1 MGRYGEKTV
10 FISHATK
17 DKEIIDAFVDIILHG
32 ALNISIEEIFCT
44 STDGTKIESGADWRN
59 SIRDSLMSAKINFLI
74 ITPNYKES
82 EICMNEMGAAWVTSA
97 TVIPLM
103 IEPINYKTVGVIQEP
118 NQIEKILDEGS
129 LDRIKDVI
137 QEKLNIPAKQ
147 IKSDRWSSKKKE
159 FIIRVK
165 KYLSKNTFDI
175 PMNRNSFNDLQEEKN
190 SLENTVSNLIEE
202 KIELQ
207 ELINELKKLKDKK
220 EVATVIKKK
229 KPSSQFQEF
238 EDLCTIVAKKL
249 SLNNSIIN
257 GIIFKSYS
265 GKAIGIKWEGNKE
278 ELDEAFAND
287 YIDEE
292 LDVKWHD
299 TKEMQNIHNA
309 LNKVESFLTKNLSE
323 EFHET
328 YEENYNAPLDIK
340 NKKFW
345 EEVFDISIRFS

>member
-1 MGRYGEKTV
+1 MGRNGVKTV

-17 DKEIIDAFVDIILHG
+17 DKEIIDSFVDIILHG
-32 ALNISIEEIFCT
+32 ALSISIEEIFCT
-44 STDGTKIESGADWRN
+44 STDGTKIKSGTDWRN
-59 SIRDSLMSAKINFLI
+59 SIRTSLMSAKINFLI

-82 EICMNEMGAAWVTSA
+82 EVCMNEMGATWVTSA
-97 TVIPLM
+97 IVIPLI

-137 QEKLNIPAKQ
+137 QEELNIPARL

-165 KYLSKNTFDI
+165 KYLSKNSFDV
-175 PMNRNSFNDLQEEKN
+175 PMDRNSFNDLLEEKI
-190 SLENTVSNLIEE
+190 SLENTISNLIEE
-202 KIELQ
+202 KTVLQ
-207 ELINELKKLKDKK
+207 ELVNELKKVKDRK
-220 EVATVIKKK
+220 EVATVMKKK

-238 EDLCTIVAKKL
+238 EDLCATVTEKM
-249 SLNNSIIN
+249 SRNSSIIN

-265 GKAIGIKWEGNKE
+265 GKSIGIKWEGNKE

-292 LDVKWHD
+292 LDVKWHN
-299 TKEMQNIHNA
+299 TKEMQNTNNA
-309 LNKVESFLTKNLSE
+309 LNKVETFLSKNLLD
-323 EFHET
+323 EFYET
-328 YEENYNAPLDIK
+328 YQESYNAPLDIK

-345 EEVFDISIRFS
+345 EEVFDVSIRFS